1 MDVGLSELYEVLDVV
16 DIDESEESVE
26 DLFHGV
32 LLSSF
37 GFEKL
42 LVADCDSDIVRH
54 EVCEVFFF

>member
-1 MDVGLSELYEVLDVV
+1 MDVGLGELYEVLDVV

-37 GFEKL
+37 CFEKL
-42 LVADCDSDIVRH
+42 LVADCNSDIVGH
-54 EVCEVFFF
+54 EVCKVFFF